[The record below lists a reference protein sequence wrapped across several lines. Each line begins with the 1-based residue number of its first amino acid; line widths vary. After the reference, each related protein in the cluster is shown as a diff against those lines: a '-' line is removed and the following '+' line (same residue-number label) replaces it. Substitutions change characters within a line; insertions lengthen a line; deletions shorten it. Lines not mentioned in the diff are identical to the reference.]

1 MKIFEWMAE
10 LRYRNKI
17 LYQVGLINLI
27 LGCLLIIPFLLDPR
41 HVMGINAWIKP
52 IKFCLSLWIYCWTMG
67 WILFDLPK
75 SMRWVK
81 PMSWTIGVTMLI
93 EIGIVIYQASRATRS
108 HFNFETNFDSLLFGM
123 MGLLI
128 AINTIVVIIAFL
140 LYLFKKPNI
149 DKGYL
154 MAVKLGLAIFLL
166 ASWIGGKMISNEGHS
181 VGVPDGGEGL
191 PFVNWSTLGGDLRV
205 GHFLGLHALQVIPFF
220 AFLLYKKTSL
230 SANVRMLATIVFGLV
245 YAGLVSYLYVQA
257 ANGIPFISAS

>member
-27 LGCLLIIPFLLDPR
+27 LGCLLLVPLFLDAR
-41 HVMGINAWIKP
+41 QVMGINTWIKP
-52 IKFCLSLWIYCWTMG
+52 LKFCISLWIYCWTMG
-67 WILFDLPK
+67 WILFDLPNSVK
-75 SMRWVK
+75 WIK
-81 PMSWTIGVTMLI
+81 PMSWAVGVSMLT

-108 HFNFETNFDSLLFGM
+108 HFNFETDFDSLLFGM

-128 AINTIVVIIAFL
+128 GINTIVVILAFI
-140 LYLFKKPNI
+140 LYLFKKPNL

-154 MAVKLGLAIFLL
+154 IAVKLGLAIFLL
-166 ASWIGGKMISNEGHS
+166 ASWIGGQMISNEAHA

-205 GHFLGLHALQVIPFF
+205 GHFLGLHALQLIPLF
-220 AFLLYKKTSL
+220 AFVLYKKTSL
-230 SANVRMLATIVFGLV
+230 SANVRMGLTVLFGLA
-245 YAGLVSYLYVQA
+245 YASLVSYLYVQA
-257 ANGIPFISAS
+257 SNGIPLIPAG